1 MDQVLPQPPIT
12 PTPPISPDFPPS
24 NPKNH
29 VIAWIVAGAVI
40 LTIGIGIGLVAEK
53 YLSPPQISSYKECV
67 KANGNQIQTIY
78 PGTCVTDDGRSFR
91 EVLTDEEKKK
101 LQPPDET
108 TSWKTY
114 TTDFWGI
121 TFKYPDF
128 DATCCGISGAVTGNP
143 VTLITLADSTTVVP
157 NTDAPFDGIALYG
170 IPNNGNLTLDQYVE
184 KEKAIFLADFK
195 SMADPGQV
203 NQGKTTKTTVAGQP
217 ALVLTNYS
225 WDGITRTYF
234 KSNANSFIFEISKKE
249 KSPNHFVSYDQIL
262 STFKFLE
269 QTTLVPADLQTQ
281 VSGVRCA
288 PVSTEPIV
296 TITIPMDNVPQ
307 PRCKQVTANQK
318 LQVVNNSQRSIKIN
332 VGKNQT
338 DVSPAQSYQFPEA
351 LGDFLAP
358 GGHSIFGAEIWLK

>member
-53 YLSPPQISSYKECV
+53 YLSPPQISSYEECV

-262 STFKFLE
+262 STFKFMDQTNRELNCEINRIYENTAVNPVACQCPPGYEKNILE
-269 QTTLVPADLQTQ
+269 TTWGPCPKPEMRDCPQTKFK
-281 VSGVRCA
+281 C
-288 PVSTEPIV
+288 
-296 TITIPMDNVPQ
+296 
-307 PRCKQVTANQK
+307 
-318 LQVVNNSQRSIKIN
+318 IK
-332 VGKNQT
+332 K
-338 DVSPAQSYQFPEA
+338 
-351 LGDFLAP
+351 
-358 GGHSIFGAEIWLK
+358 